1 MSFRNLRY
9 VNLTR
14 NLVRSINT
22 LYFNSDY
29 LVDIH
34 IEFNKLKEMHRFV
47 FLNQNKTSINHL
59 IIKLGGNYLSRLPR
73 LYGNVSHINMISMA
87 DQTGFMATIEDYFF
101 DNSASFKVDNKVNN
115 NFLTVLGL
123 KTYLISFKDRN
134 TTGKCDN
141 RHYFNGL

>member
-1 MSFRNLRY
+1 
-9 VNLTR
+9 
-14 NLVRSINT
+14 
-22 LYFNSDY
+22 
-29 LVDIH
+29 
-34 IEFNKLKEMHRFV
+34 
-47 FLNQNKTSINHL
+47 
-59 IIKLGGNYLSRLPR
+59 
-73 LYGNVSHINMISMA
+73 MA